1 VVAQCLI
8 GNLNQLAEGTGRGD
22 VPGRKE
28 PQLSKRRTFG
38 SVRRL
43 PSGRWQ
49 ARYSDPT
56 GREQTADATFASK
69 AEATRFLTTVEAD
82 MARAAWLDPA
92 LARMTFAGWVD
103 NWWAT
108 TVNLRPKTRDGYRY
122 AVERH
127 LLPAFGPVELG
138 QLTPLAVRLWL
149 AQLSASDLAPATVA
163 KAFRVLHRILAV
175 AVETEVLHRNPA
187 STVASPVESKREM
200 RFLTPEEVA
209 TLADAIDPRF
219 RAMVLVG
226 CYCGL
231 RWGELAGLRRS
242 KVDLLQRTISVVQQV
257 TELEDGSLSWGPPKT
272 KAGRRGVPVPS
283 FVAETLAAY
292 VAAIGANDRDALVF
306 PGPSGG
312 VLRASNFRHRF
323 WLPAVRAAGVDG
335 LRVHDMRHTAA
346 ALAIAAG
353 AHPKALQERLGHASI
368 AMTLDRYGHLFPSLG
383 QAVADELDRLG
394 RGVTPPPGA
403 RVMPLVSGATGTRLA
418 RRRHT
423 RNTTTNE
430 TSAEQDVRKWA
441 LRDSNPRPPPCKGD
455 ALAS

>member
-1 VVAQCLI
+1 MA
-8 GNLNQLAEGTGRGD
+8 
-22 VPGRKE
+22 
-28 PQLSKRRTFG
+28 
-38 SVRRL
+38 
-43 PSGRWQ
+43 
-49 ARYSDPT
+49 
-56 GREQTADATFASK
+56 TAT
-69 AEATRFLTTVEAD
+69 
-82 MARAAWLDPA
+82 P
-92 LARMTFAGWVD
+92 
-103 NWWAT
+103 
-108 TVNLRPKTRDGYRY
+108 
-122 AVERH
+122 VERH
-127 LLPAFGPVELG
+127 LLPAFGPVELR
-138 QLTPLAVRLWL
+138 QLTPLAVRSWV
-149 AQLSASDLAPATVA
+149 AQLSASDPSPATVA

-175 AVETEVLHRNPA
+175 AVETELLHRNPA

-209 TLADAIDPRF
+209 TLADAIDPRY
-219 RAMVLVG
+219 RALVLVG

-242 KVDLLQRTISVVQQV
+242 KVDLLRRTISVVQQV

-283 FVAETLAAY
+283 FVGDAPAAAPPS
-292 VAAIGANDRDALVF
+292 VRVRARHSLLLP
-306 PGPSGG
+306 PGRGG

-368 AMTLDRYGHLFPSLG
+368 AMTLDRYGHLLPSLG

-394 RGVTPPPGA
+394 RGVTPTSGA
-403 RVMPLVSGATGTRLA
+403 RVVPLTTEATGTRLA
-418 RRRHT
+418 RRRRT
-423 RNTTTNE
+423 RNTAKNE
-430 TSAEQDVRKWA
+430 TPAEQDVREWA